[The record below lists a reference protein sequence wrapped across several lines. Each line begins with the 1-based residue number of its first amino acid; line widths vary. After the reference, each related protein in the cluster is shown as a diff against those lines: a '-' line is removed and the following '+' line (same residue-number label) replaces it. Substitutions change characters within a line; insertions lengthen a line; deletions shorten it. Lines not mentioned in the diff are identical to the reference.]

1 MHLIQS
7 IENLDIAIDTT
18 KSFRDQVENAV
29 SLQQNLR
36 IQSELYTLERELM
49 CVKRRSESLHQRF
62 QNEINLVNSSP
73 SPLASR
79 VYWLG
84 WRYQAFNIVAQND
97 SRIVVKMGEHSRIE
111 SSNMTTIAIV
121 GLLFLPGTFI
131 SVCLSYS
138 YPCIM
143 RCRSL
148 WLSGWYMDR
157 ACSGWIFLISVL
169 RTRAGQ
175 YQRSF
180 GSTAW

>member
-79 VYWLG
+79 VY
-84 WRYQAFNIVAQND
+84 
-97 SRIVVKMGEHSRIE
+97 
-111 SSNMTTIAIV
+111 
-121 GLLFLPGTFI
+121 
-131 SVCLSYS
+131 
-138 YPCIM
+138 
-143 RCRSL
+143 
-148 WLSGWYMDR
+148 
-157 ACSGWIFLISVL
+157 
-169 RTRAGQ
+169 
-175 YQRSF
+175 
-180 GSTAW
+180 